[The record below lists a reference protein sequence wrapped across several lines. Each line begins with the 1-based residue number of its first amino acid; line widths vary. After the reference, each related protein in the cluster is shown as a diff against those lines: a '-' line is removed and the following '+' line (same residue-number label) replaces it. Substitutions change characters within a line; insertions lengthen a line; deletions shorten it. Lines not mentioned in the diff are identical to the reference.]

1 MEKKIL
7 NLGSGQK
14 KNNAGIRLDINPDV
28 KPDILHDLN
37 IFPYPFKSEYFD
49 IITLDNVLG
58 ELESLWDVMDEIY
71 RISKTGAEII
81 ISVPYFR
88 STYAFIHPNIKSF
101 FTVNTFNYFDPQN
114 ELYKKYKYTKSTFK
128 IEKLKFNEGFK
139 SGVIKSIFIFIANK
153 NPQLYERLFSQLIP
167 LDAINFYLKKI

>member
-14 KNNAGIRLDINPDV
+14 KNNSGIRLDINSDV

-37 IFPYPFKSEYFD
+37 KFPYPFKSDYFD
-49 IITLDNVLG
+49 IVTLDNVLG
-58 ELESLWDVMDEIY
+58 ELDNLWKVMDEIY
-71 RISKTGAEII
+71 RISRIGGEVI

-88 STYAFIHPNIKSF
+88 SAYAFIHPNIKSF

-128 IEKLKFNEGFK
+128 IEKLKFDENFK
-139 SGVIKSIFIFIANK
+139 LGVIKSIVRFIANK
-153 NPQLYERLFSQLIP
+153 NPELYERLLSQLIS
-167 LDAINFYLKKI
+167 LDSINFYLKKI

>member
-14 KNNAGIRLDINPDV
+14 KKNAGIRLDINPDV

-37 IFPYPFKSEYFD
+37 KFPYPFKSEYFD

-58 ELESLWDVMDEIY
+58 ELENLWNVMDEIY
-71 RISKTGAEII
+71 RISKTGGEII

-88 STYAFIHPNIKSF
+88 SAYAFIHPNIKSF

-128 IEKLKFNEGFK
+128 IEKLKFDEGFNL
-139 SGVIKSIFIFIANK
+139 GAIKSIFRFIANK

-167 LDAINFYLKKI
+167 LDAVNFYLKKI

>member
-37 IFPYPFKSEYFD
+37 KFPYPFESEYFD

-58 ELESLWDVMDEIY
+58 ELESLWKVMDEIY
-71 RISKTGAEII
+71 RISKTGGEII

-88 STYAFIHPNIKSF
+88 SAYAFIHPNIKSF

-114 ELYKKYKYTKSTFK
+114 KLYKKYKYTKSTFK
-128 IEKLKFNEGFK
+128 IEKLKFDEGFK
-139 SGVIKSIFIFIANK
+139 LGAIKVIFRFIANK

-167 LDAINFYLKKI
+167 LDALSFYLKKI